1 MTIEQLL
8 DLPSTKWEKLT
19 DAELLKYFEP
29 YLKFTRPDRA
39 AKENPRKLMQTAP
52 AQILTP
58 EKRAAIAKANAALA
72 QFGLKI

>member
-8 DLPSTKWEKLT
+8 ELPSTEWDKLS

-29 YLKFTRPDRA
+29 YLQFTRPDRA
-39 AKENPRKLMQTAP
+39 AQANPRKLGAKEP
-52 AQILTP
+52 AKILTP
-58 EKRAAIAKANAALA
+58 EQRAAIAKANAALA

>member
-8 DLPSTKWEKLT
+8 ELPSSDWEKLT

-29 YLKFTRPDRA
+29 YLQFTRPDRA
-39 AKENPRKLMQTAP
+39 AQANPRKLSAKGP
-52 AQILTP
+52 ATIMTP
-58 EKRAAIAKANAALA
+58 EKREAIAKANAALA